1 MNDLCVMAY
10 GWIASSFVGVMIVI
24 LYSMGNH
31 LHYKYGYNKIFYHP
45 EIKKIIKASFTVAV
59 LSWLGIMVLMLFV
72 ILCLK
77 DKYNI

>member
-1 MNDLCVMAY
+1 MNDLCVMTY